1 MVPLEFLLVCGAA
14 FLWVFTILIILALVM
29 RLIIIIFPE
38 KKVGVDAEVVAALAA
53 SLQSFFPG
61 TKITRL
67 EEKK

>member
-1 MVPLEFLLVCGAA
+1 MASLEFLRICGAA
-14 FLWVFTILIILALVM
+14 FLSVFTILIVLALVM

-38 KKVGVDAEVVAALAA
+38 KKAGVDAEVVTALAA
-53 SLQSFFPG
+53 SLQSVFPG